1 MLFIIVVLTSLT
13 FYGGVDEIG
22 GNKILLEDSETRMM
36 IDFGMSFG
44 QSGKYFSEFLQP
56 RKCNCLEDF
65 ITVGLLPSLKGV
77 YREDY
82 IKHAGWH
89 KEDRQLDAVLIS
101 HAHADHASFVHHL
114 RQDIP
119 IYLSPESKVI
129 LETLEDTGSGSFKD
143 YCNYSCSFQYKE
155 KKGGDG
161 YTRMKGDEIKI
172 PRDLRAFRYNHPF
185 KVGSIEVIPYEVD
198 HSLPGA
204 SAFILRTSQGSILYT
219 GDYRFHGY
227 KGEATNRMVEAAHEE
242 GIEAVI
248 TEGTRVSEQKG
259 NTENDVFN
267 RVSDIVKDTKELA
280 VINFPARDMAR
291 MKTFY
296 RIAEKSGRKLV
307 LDLKQA
313 YLLDQLSMINSEYP
327 NSDDPNLCFYAEK
340 KSWGLIGRDDYPRD
354 LMLQDY
360 DKWERDYIDKGNVLN
375 YKDIKYAQNEYML
388 YCSYFML
395 NELVDIKPNIGSK
408 YVRSVC
414 EPFDEEME
422 LDERRVRNWLSL
434 MSLNGPHQIHAS
446 GHASGPELFE
456 ALERINPKKILP
468 IHTENADLFQNRF
481 KQNICVEFGKSISI

>member
-1 MLFIIVVLTSLT
+1 ML
-13 FYGGVDEIG
+13 
-22 GNKILLEDSETRMM
+22 
-36 IDFGMSFG
+36 DFGMSFG
-44 QSGKYFSEFLQP
+44 QSSKYFSEFLQA

-65 ITVGLLPSLKGV
+65 ITVGLLPKLKGI

-82 IKHAGWH
+82 IKHARWP
-89 KEDRQLDAVLIS
+89 KENRELDAVLIS
-101 HAHADHASFVHHL
+101 HAHADHASFIHHL
-114 RQDIP
+114 RQDVP
-119 IYLSPESKVI
+119 IYVSPETRVI
-129 LETLEDTGSGSFKD
+129 LETLEETGSGSFKD

-155 KKGGDG
+155 KKKGDG
-161 YTRMKGDEIKI
+161 YSRMQGEEIKT
-172 PRDLRAFRYNHPF
+172 PRELKAFKYGQPF
-185 KVGSIEVIPYEVD
+185 KVGTLEIIPYEVD

-204 SAFILRTSQGSILYT
+204 TSFIIRTSQGSILYT

-227 KGEATNRMVEAAHEE
+227 KGDATKGMVEAAQKE
-242 GIEAVI
+242 GTEAVI
-248 TEGTRVSEQKG
+248 TEGTRVNEQKG
-259 NTENDVFN
+259 NTESDVFN

-280 VINFPARDMAR
+280 VINFPARDIAR

-296 RIAEKSGRKLV
+296 RIAEESGRKLV

-313 YLLDQLSMINSEYP
+313 YLLDQLSRINSEYP
-327 NSDDPNLCFYAEK
+327 NSDDPNLCFYAER

-360 DKWERDYIDKGNVLN
+360 DKWERDYIEKGNVLN
-375 YKDIKYAQNEYML
+375 YRDIKSAQNEYML

-395 NELVDIKPNIGSK
+395 NELIDIKPNVGSK
-408 YVRSVC
+408 YIRSVC
-414 EPFDEEME
+414 EPFDEEMA

-434 MSLNGPHQIHAS
+434 MSLDGPHQIHAS

-481 KQNICVEFGKSISI
+481 SQNIRVELGKNVPL